1 MINEIVV
8 AISKALYN
16 EFGEEYKIYAENV
29 EQGLER
35 PCFFIQCISPK
46 IKRFRGNR
54 FYFASQFVAQYFPSS
69 TTDYRAENLDMT
81 ERLFDALEFID
92 TDDGK
97 IMGSDIDSNTNSDGV
112 LSFFINYNLFGVK
125 EQAETSMK
133 NIECNI
139 RRS

>member
-1 MINEIVV
+1 M
-8 AISKALYN
+8 
-16 EFGEEYKIYAENV
+16 
-29 EQGLER
+29 
-35 PCFFIQCISPK
+35 
-46 IKRFRGNR
+46 
-54 FYFASQFVAQYFPSS
+54 QYFPSS
-69 TTDYRAENLDMT
+69 TTDYRAENLDIT

-92 TDDGK
+92 TEDGK
-97 IMGSDIDSNTNSDGV
+97 IMGSGIDSNTNSDGV